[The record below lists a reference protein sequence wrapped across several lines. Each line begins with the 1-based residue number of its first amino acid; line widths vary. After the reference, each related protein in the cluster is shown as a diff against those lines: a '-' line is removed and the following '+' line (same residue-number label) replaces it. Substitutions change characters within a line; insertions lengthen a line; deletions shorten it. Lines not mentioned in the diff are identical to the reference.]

1 MIVSAIAAVAENG
14 IIGHQ
19 GDLPWSLPDDMAW
32 FQRVTKG
39 HHVITGRK
47 NYESIPAKY
56 RPLKGRVNLVVSRN
70 AAYEAPGAVVVPSIA
85 AALQHA
91 RAAGETEAFLI
102 GGGEI
107 YRAAFA
113 HGLVQRLYL
122 TQVHARVPGDTHF
135 PEVDPRH
142 WQERSRM
149 HHPPDERH
157 AHAFTFVVMDRI

>member
-32 FQRVTKG
+32 FQRTTKG

-56 RPLKGRVNLVVSRN
+56 RPLKGRVNLVVTRN
-70 AAYEAPGAVVVPSIA
+70 AAYEAPGAVVVPGIE
-85 AALQHA
+85 AALDHA
-91 RAAGETEAFLI
+91 RAAGETEAFII

-107 YRAAFA
+107 YREAFA
-113 HGLVQRLYL
+113 KGLVQRLYL
-122 TQVHARVPGDTHF
+122 TRVHASIEGDTRF
-135 PEVDPRH
+135 PALEPGYWR
-142 WQERSRM
+142 ERSAQ
-149 HHPPDERH
+149 HHPADERH
-157 AHAFTFVVMDRI
+157 AHAFTILVLERI

>member
-47 NYESIPAKY
+47 NYESIPVKY
-56 RPLKGRVNLVVSRN
+56 RPLKGRVNLVVTRH
-70 AAYEAPGAVVVPSIA
+70 AAYDAPGAVVVPSIT
-85 AALQHA
+85 AALERA

-113 HGLVQRLYL
+113 QGLVQRLYL
-122 TQVHARVPGDTHF
+122 TQVHAQVPGDTHF

-142 WQERSRM
+142 WVERSRA
-149 HHPPDERH
+149 HHPADARH